1 MIENENIILINT
13 YISKSWM
20 CITTKR
26 KFLGS
31 WNWKG
36 RYQGTFYQCK
46 NDFLDEFNEFRTN
59 FFHEIKSFKN
69 NILDTPPK
77 NTGNQ
82 EHVITLLLDNIMA
95 LKNQS
100 IFTTK

>member
-1 MIENENIILINT
+1 MQLSLLIHTFRNPECVSLPREIFQEVET
-13 YISKSWM
+13 EKEDI
-20 CITTKR
+20 R
-26 KFLGS
+26 E
-31 WNWKG
+31 
-36 RYQGTFYQCK
+36 RFYQCK

-82 EHVITLLLDNIMA
+82 EHIITLLLDNIMA

>member
-1 MIENENIILINT
+1 MKILSLLIHTFRNPECVSLPRENFQQVETEKEDI
-13 YISKSWM
+13 
-20 CITTKR
+20 R
-26 KFLGS
+26 EH
-31 WNWKG
+31 
-36 RYQGTFYQCK
+36 FYQFN
-46 NDFLDEFNEFRTN
+46 NDFLDEFDEFRTK

-69 NILDTPPK
+69 NILNTPPK

-82 EHVITLLLDNIMA
+82 EHITSLLLDNIMA